1 METNDS
7 SKVKRE
13 GLKKGIYILPSLF
26 TTASLFC
33 GFYSVICSITG
44 DFTTAAWMILFAG
57 VFDGLDGRVAR
68 LTKSQSEFGLQYDSL
83 VDVGSFG
90 MAPAVLAFTWTLH
103 SFHRFGWAA
112 AFLYF
117 ACGAL
122 RLARFNVQSTN
133 IEKRYFQGLPIP
145 AAAYILAT
153 FVIFQFRMGM
163 SAAVSGY
170 VLLPLMVVIALLMVS
185 GVRYRSFKQIDF
197 SKPKSFFFLVIAALV
212 MGIIASMPQETMF
225 LASLVFLIS
234 GPTEEILHFVRR
246 KQNLEKRFALR
257 RKNLAQDN
265 VVPLSL
271 EPRDKA
277 LKNGS

>member
-1 METNDS
+1 METTDS
-7 SKVKRE
+7 TKVKRE

-33 GFYSVICSITG
+33 GFYSVIRSIMG
-44 DFTTAAWMILFAG
+44 DFPTAAWMILFAG

-90 MAPAVLAFTWTLH
+90 MAPAVLAFTWSLH
-103 SFHRFGWAA
+103 QFHRFGWAV

-122 RLARFNVQSTN
+122 RLARFNVQSNN

-145 AAAYILAT
+145 ASAYILAT
-153 FVIFQFRMGM
+153 FVIFQFRMGIDA
-163 SAAVSGY
+163 SVSGY

-185 GVRYRSFKQIDF
+185 SVRYRSFKQIDF
-197 SKPKSFFFLVIAALV
+197 SKPKSFLFLVIAALV

-234 GPTEEILHFVRR
+234 GPTEEVLHFVHR
-246 KQNLEKRFALR
+246 KKLLEKRFALR
-257 RKNLAQDN
+257 RTKQQDN

-271 EPRDKA
+271 GNRDKA